1 MSLFNLHPVF
11 QSMPTCYYRA
21 PGAKTQ
27 IPKANGGAGDA
38 PVTQSTDE
46 TPAKKRTAPASSSD
60 SSAEEEPT
68 PPPVKTKKGKKAKKE
83 KKVCV
88 GDFLM

>member
-1 MSLFNLHPVF
+1 MKLFNCHPVF
-11 QSMPTCYYRA
+11 LSISICYYRQ

-68 PPPVKTKKGKKAKKE
+68 PPPVKTKKEKKAKKE